1 MEAPLKL
8 TPIFRKFWVPKQFR
22 EKMTQRIL
30 NPLDL
35 LLDELN
41 HQKLTG
47 TFSFPDLL
55 YFVLFPIF
63 VCWVTIEIVLIA
75 CYFSGGQSIQNC
87 QDIYNNCLN
96 PTTNVASPGKDA
108 CSSLYQNCLLD
119 SARPERVYVALIV
132 MGVIGAVYFMF
143 LLIGYFVAR
152 KMDRRELERVMGICY
167 QYKPIIEAI
176 MINPKYTI
184 TLKFGVDGCCFVTAF
199 KAKLVIYQKD
209 VVFEKGFLG
218 DFEDL
223 TITRDNQME
232 RNVECED
239 FVITGD
245 PSEAKSGELSANVY
259 SGKMS
264 PELYEEMPR
273 DNVPFK
279 SFCGE

>member
-8 TPIFRKFWVPKQFR
+8 TPIFRKFWVPKPFR

-63 VCWVTIEIVLIA
+63 ACWVIIEIVLIA
-75 CYFSGGQSIQNC
+75 YYFSAGQSIQNC

-96 PTTNVASPGKDA
+96 PTTNGSSPGEDA
-108 CSSLYQNCLLD
+108 CSTLYQKCLLD
-119 SARPERVYVALIV
+119 TARPEGVVALIV
-132 MGVIGAVYFMF
+132 LGAIGAAYFVF
-143 LLIGYFVAR
+143 LLIGYFAAR
-152 KMDRRELERVMGICY
+152 KMDKRELERVMGICY

-176 MINPKYTI
+176 LINPKYMI
-184 TLKFGVDGCCFVTAF
+184 TLKFGVDGCCFVNAF
-199 KAKLVIYQKD
+199 ESKLVIYRKD
-209 VVFEKGFLG
+209 VVFKKGFLG

-245 PSEAKSGELSANVY
+245 PSEAKSRELSANVY
-259 SGKMS
+259 SGEIS
-264 PELYEEMPR
+264 PELYQEMSR
-273 DNVPFK
+273 DNVRFK
-279 SFCGE
+279 SFGGE